1 MSMTYVVR
9 RDRQD
14 LFAELRLKCN
24 ESPDVAVI
32 LDRRVS
38 ERRRQPHK
46 GAATNRRRVERRR
59 YRPELQLLGWMVTRD
74 GEVGPIA
81 LTAGELV

>member
-1 MSMTYVVR
+1 MTYVVR

-14 LFAELRLKCN
+14 LFAEFHLKCN

-32 LDRRVS
+32 LDRRVA

-46 GAATNRRRVERRR
+46 GTATNRRRVERRR
-59 YRPELQLLGWMVTRD
+59 YRPELQLLGWIVTR
-74 GEVGPIA
+74 GEASSIA

>member
-1 MSMTYVVR
+1 MTYVVR

-14 LFAELRLKCN
+14 LFAELRIKSN

-32 LDRRVS
+32 LDRRVT
-38 ERRRQPHK
+38 ERRRQPQK
-46 GAATNRRRVERRR
+46 GTATNRRRVERRR
-59 YRPELQLLGWMVTRD
+59 YHPELQLLGWTVTRHQ
-74 GEVGPIA
+74 EAGPIA

>member
-1 MSMTYVVR
+1 MTYVVR

-24 ESPDVAVI
+24 EAPNVAVI
-32 LDRRVS
+32 LDRRVA
-38 ERRRQPHK
+38 ERRRQPQK

-59 YRPELQLLGWMVTRD
+59 YHPELQLLGWTVTRD
-74 GEVGPIA
+74 GEAGPIP
-81 LTAGELV
+81 LTAGELL